1 MPDPVRPCVT
11 ADVYERGSGIPRA
24 LAQLGCA
31 VRIEPLPA
39 GDYSIGADV
48 LVERKSTL
56 DLHAAIMQGRFW
68 TQIGKLRRAS
78 RFPFLLVE
86 GADIDCGPLSQR
98 AVRGACIAV
107 IHQGIRLLRT
117 TSRDDSAQWLER
129 LAVRSA
135 KYAPVD
141 RPRYAQQPRLGTALA
156 AEAMLAAVPGI
167 STTGARSLLR
177 QFGSVANVLA
187 AGEEAWREVPGIG
200 LIRAKA
206 LADAFGAS
214 GS

>member
-1 MPDPVRPCVT
+1 
-11 ADVYERGSGIPRA
+11 
-24 LAQLGCA
+24 
-31 VRIEPLPA
+31 VRIEPLAA
-39 GDYSIGADV
+39 GDYAIGADV

-56 DLHAAIMQGRFW
+56 DLHAAIMRGRFW

-86 GADIDCGPLSQR
+86 GTDIDCGPLRPR

-141 RPRYAQQPRLGTALA
+141 RPRYAQEPRRGTALA

-167 STTGARSLLR
+167 STAGARSLLR
-177 QFGSVANVLA
+177 HFGSVANVLA
-187 AGEEAWREVPGIG
+187 AGEQAWREVPGIG
-200 LIRAKA
+200 EIRAKA
-206 LADAFGAS
+206 LANALGVN